1 MLMNT
6 EKEALICFM
15 GLSLP
20 LPPSF
25 LFMFSLFK
33 VDLFVVLNHFALT
46 EKNTFTRINL
56 QFKKETSF
64 SVQTIP

>member
-1 MLMNT
+1 MNT

-25 LFMFSLFK
+25 LFMSSLFK
-33 VDLFVVLNHFALT
+33 VDLFVVLF
-46 EKNTFTRINL
+46 
-56 QFKKETSF
+56 FK
-64 SVQTIP
+64 TILR